1 MRMFL
6 WRSAHNMEPSGILPR
21 HSCSWRRSV
30 AMALFGIIAMLC
42 RTREADLLLVQLASI
57 APCSGHRSL
66 GGRRWLCGGAAE
78 LLDDTPSG
86 IGGCGVGA
94 GRGGACKGCSVAF
107 QREPRKGILSVRVL
121 VCSTRFCNFCVSK
134 ASKSCCSVADISQY
148 VLFPESLSAHNRL
161 PWASACLAS
170 ADSCCFWRRKSGSR
184 VLICRACA
192 SPGRWSCSIKLCSRE
207 SHQCT
212 PSSRMLCSCSCDGF
226 SFRTGASNSSGRP

>member
-1 MRMFL
+1 M
-6 WRSAHNMEPSGILPR
+6 
-21 HSCSWRRSV
+21 
-30 AMALFGIIAMLC
+30 
-42 RTREADLLLVQLASI
+42 LLVELASI
-57 APCSGHRSL
+57 APCSGQRSL

-94 GRGGACKGCSVAF
+94 GRGGARKGCSVAF

-134 ASKSCCSVADISQY
+134 ASKSYCSVADISQY
-148 VLFPESLSAHNRL
+148 VVFLESMAAHNRL

-170 ADSCCFWRRKSGSR
+170 ADSCWFWRRKSGSR

-207 SHQCT
+207 SRQCT
-212 PSSRMLCSCSCDGF
+212 PSSRILCSCSCDGF
-226 SFRTGASNSSGRP
+226 SFRNGASNSSGRP